1 MSEHTKEPWCVGNT
15 THENGEFIETAIMAL
30 EGRAAVAVC
39 LDFGFNNLGMR
50 ESNARRIVACVNA
63 CAGIDTAYLESPD
76 NLATYARRMAVQRDE
91 LLYFKNTITNAS
103 PLLERCLNAEQQR
116 DDLLAALKALEDACD
131 KRVSCLSREAYLVA
145 ERCKGMKDALNAL
158 DDARHLA
165 RATISKV
172 ESEK

>member
-1 MSEHTKEPWCVGNT
+1 MNYTKEPWCVGDT

-30 EGRAAVAVC
+30 EGRAAIAVC

-50 ESNARRIVACVNA
+50 EANARRIVACVNA
-63 CAGIDTAYLESPD
+63 CAGVSNDILENEMFRGAIAGKARLID
-76 NLATYARRMAVQRDE
+76 VIQQRDE
-91 LLYFKNTITNAS
+91 
-103 PLLERCLNAEQQR
+103 
-116 DDLLAALKALEDACD
+116 LLAALKALEDACD

>member
-1 MSEHTKEPWCVGNT
+1 MRDLQKTEATVFVYRHKT
-15 THENGEFIETAIMAL
+15 TGIVKAHYIEAALNFEETAEWEHVATL
-30 EGRAAVAVC
+30 NPRAWIEFNYSVA
-39 LDFGFNNLGMR
+39 
-50 ESNARRIVACVNA
+50 E
-63 CAGIDTAYLESPD
+63 
-76 NLATYARRMAVQRDE
+76 
-91 LLYFKNTITNAS
+91 
-103 PLLERCLNAEQQR
+103 QR

>member
-1 MSEHTKEPWCVGNT
+1 MSEHTKEPWKYY
-15 THENGEFIETAIMAL
+15 EL
-30 EGRAAVAVC
+30 EDDRFGVKIPREKKTRYGAEPYAVIG
-39 LDFGFNNLGMR
+39 GFEPEDRNEMKA
-50 ESNARRIVACVNA
+50 NARRIVACVNA
-63 CAGIDTAYLESPD
+63 CAGIDDPELWVAQMMFMDSDHSASLEIIE
-76 NLATYARRMAVQRDE
+76 E
-91 LLYFKNTITNAS
+91 L
-103 PLLERCLNAEQQR
+103 RQQR